1 MPRGRPRGGVGRRGR
16 PTALSTISTMDLH
29 SELERRQSMLQ
40 ELIRRRD
47 ELDAEVQ
54 ALGGMATAGGGGGA
68 GRRGPGRPRSSA
80 KFVRRSLGRPAGSG
94 AGSRPR
100 NAGSLVESLRRVLN
114 GKTLSVTNVAE
125 AVKQAGYKT
134 TSSNFR
140 VIVNQALLANPKV
153 FRKVARGEYTS
164 R

>member
-16 PTALSTISTMDLH
+16 PTALSTISTLELH
-29 SELERRQSMLQ
+29 RELERRQSMLQ

-54 ALGGMATAGGGGGA
+54 VLGGSASFSGGGVVRRGPGRPRGSNKI
-68 GRRGPGRPRSSA
+68 GRRGPGRP
-80 KFVRRSLGRPAGSG
+80 PG
-94 AGSRPR
+94 AARGPRAR
-100 NAGSLVESLRRVLN
+100 NAGSLVESLRRVLG
-114 GKTLSVTNVAE
+114 GKTMSVTDVAE

-153 FRKVARGEYTS
+153 FRKVARGEYTA